1 MSYLNVV
8 FPVFNAHG
16 IPHCIHTMRQDRCSI
31 YNNSPTHLQY
41 SDQEKHPGCVI
52 NAVLQSCLVFYSPDR
67 HLSLFMSLSLLSAG
81 SRRVSRC
88 AEEDQ

>member
-8 FPVFNAHG
+8 FPVFHAHR
-16 IPHCIHTMRQDRCSI
+16 IHTMRQDRCSI

-52 NAVLQSCLVFYSPDR
+52 NAVLQSCLVFCSPDR